1 VVIKV
6 ARARPHPDGA
16 SCRYHGP
23 AVQFHLGERL
33 PVLLASP
40 AAARQ
45 TTPTTRATT
54 ARVVRCAPALDAGW
68 VMVPR
73 MLGSDLAGSVK
84 YMIAAMIAKTAM
96 IARMAAAAI
105 LPVDRPR
112 VRLA

>member
-1 VVIKV
+1 M
-6 ARARPHPDGA
+6 R
-16 SCRYHGP
+16 
-23 AVQFHLGERL
+23 FHLGERL

-40 AAARQ
+40 AATRQ
-45 TTPTTRATT
+45 TTPTTRAAT

-73 MLGSDLAGSVK
+73 TPGSDLAGSVK

-96 IARMAAAAI
+96 IAKMAAAAI

-112 VRLA
+112 ARLA